1 MAPRAGEIV
10 VAALIGLAAAGVGFV
25 VNARAWQLRRVGEHG
40 RCPSVS
46 WLRHSQQ
53 AMRVTDLIANETRA
67 VARLRWRFIEPDQGN
82 VTERETIEIVRLQ
95 CGQAVEHWGTEA
107 CSSQLHR
114 TETEKFLDCGWTL

>member
-82 VTERETIEIVRLQ
+82 VTSARRSKLSAFSVVKQLSTGVPKHVLPSCIALRLRN
-95 CGQAVEHWGTEA
+95 
-107 CSSQLHR
+107 S
-114 TETEKFLDCGWTL
+114 